1 LIIEINRTPSRPKLE
16 VLPKNNIYKYSI
28 KGELMEREKF
38 LRGMLDHCYKNK
50 ETYKTMIAKIEKE
63 LKIYGECRKE
73 GCRD

>member
-1 LIIEINRTPSRPKLE
+1 
-16 VLPKNNIYKYSI
+16 
-28 KGELMEREKF
+28 MEREKF

-63 LKIYGECRKE
+63 FKIYGECRKE

>member
-1 LIIEINRTPSRPKLE
+1 
-16 VLPKNNIYKYSI
+16 
-28 KGELMEREKF
+28 MEREKF
-38 LRGMLDHCYKNK
+38 LRLMLDHCDKNK